1 MKSRGDLQMIAQHT
15 PASLSDATSAL
26 RALFEA
32 FPTERGG
39 NGSAAT
45 YLMAVEGYSLRAIQA
60 AVKRLIR
67 GEAAGHDGRFLPTPA
82 QVSTAVR
89 YCENLYAPPAPRQAL
104 PAPERQEPTEEERM
118 AVADRVRQW
127 VKDRTP
133 ETATGFK
140 PREPGDIVRELREKQ
155 FTLSDAALATFNK
168 DHLDQIAVDDLATE
182 YDNWERENAA

>member
-1 MKSRGDLQMIAQHT
+1 MNAHSS
-15 PASLSDATSAL
+15 PASLADATSVL

-89 YCENLYAPPAPRQAL
+89 YCENLYAPPTPRQAL
-104 PAPERQEPTEEERM
+104 PAPAAEELSEAERLR
-118 AVADRVRQW
+118 VADKIRAW
-127 VKDRTP
+127 VKARTP

-155 FTLSDAALATFNK
+155 FTLSPAALATFNK
-168 DHLDQIAVDDLATE
+168 DHLDQIAVDDPGTQ
-182 YDNWERENAA
+182 YDAYSGRGRDAA

>member
-1 MKSRGDLQMIAQHT
+1 MNVQAT
-15 PASLSDATSAL
+15 PASRADATAAL

-32 FPTERGG
+32 FPTERGSAG
-39 NGSAAT
+39 GAAT
-45 YLMAVEGYSLRAIQA
+45 YLMAVEGYSLIAIQA

-82 QVSTAVR
+82 QVSTCVR

-127 VKDRTP
+127 VKERTP

-140 PREPGDIVRELREKQ
+140 PREAGDIARELREKQ
-155 FTLSDAALATFNK
+155 FTLSPGALATCVP
-168 DHLDQIAVDDLATE
+168 DPGQLYDQ
-182 YDNWERENAA
+182 WEKSSAA